1 MKLKLVL
8 NILGLIA
15 ISFQSYSQKIDSL
28 YTEDLQKISLN
39 SLEISDFLVI
49 SNTNCISCVHYLLNS
64 KLSKNVIIITQNLSL
79 LELQRIKSYYSIQK
93 KSTVYFYDSSSFSK
107 IKGPFLLLNKNDVV
121 NFETISLLSN
131 DFNTRQKK
139 FYRKLKNNYMPLL
152 MKSSS

>member
-49 SNTNCISCVHYLLNS
+49 SNTNCISCVHY
-64 KLSKNVIIITQNLSL
+64 
-79 LELQRIKSYYSIQK
+79 
-93 KSTVYFYDSSSFSK
+93 
-107 IKGPFLLLNKNDVV
+107 
-121 NFETISLLSN
+121 
-131 DFNTRQKK
+131 
-139 FYRKLKNNYMPLL
+139 
-152 MKSSS
+152 